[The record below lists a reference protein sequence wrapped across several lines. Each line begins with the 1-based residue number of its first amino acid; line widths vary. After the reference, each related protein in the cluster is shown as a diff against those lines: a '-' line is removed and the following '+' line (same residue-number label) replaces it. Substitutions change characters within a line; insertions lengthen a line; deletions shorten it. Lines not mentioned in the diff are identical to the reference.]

1 MQANGNSKAL
11 LAIVALVLTLIISYG
26 VTQTIDAVACV
37 PRNTQRI
44 ETLEKQMDVLQAQL
58 DIMQGQLSKMD
69 TNIEWI
75 KDALK

>member
-11 LAIVALVLTLIISYG
+11 LAIVALVLTLVISYA
-26 VTQTIDAVACV
+26 VTQTCSAVACV

-44 ETLEKQMDVLQAQL
+44 EALERQMGALQTQLDTMQAQL
-58 DIMQGQLSKMD
+58 SKLD
-69 TNIEWI
+69 TNVEWI